1 MKKTLKLALCGLML
15 AGATNA
21 QVVTL
26 PNGEYDYERGIL
38 PKAFSSDGK
47 SKFLATEKLG
57 EDSNIK
63 IHTYNSSFNV
73 EHSFEVISQNI
84 SDKTITELRAAVATP
99 GDFITIDPERREMYV
114 PWNQASQEKKIEYL
128 KQNRL
133 QQLLNYYVCN
143 RDSIYTDAD
152 GKAYIYLINDN
163 KNDAEK
169 IICTCVFEGDYLV
182 IILNA
187 NSQQIDSIYFGN
199 NAVVTSWD
207 QASQEEKIAWLRQ
220 EGRHLLRDDIV
231 YYIDWE
237 RDSIYTSTN
246 GDVYMYLIKR
256 DYDYSADYEVERAIG
271 AFVLNGETLKFQPI
285 NYLRTGEW
293 EVVDTEEYEY
303 ENDMTAIWN
312 VINIDNDWSYE
323 LSDPLLATQTLFNTD
338 AKYEYIRYKQVAYT
352 NQVTSEWD
360 TDGDAIPDK
369 RTVRSGYDYAGLE
382 VVSED
387 GNVIASFDVGDT
399 EGKYLI
405 LWEGKRYLMFGVYNE
420 SNYNYQIY
428 EINPN
433 GNNITRVSSQAF
445 MHILPA
451 MPRKNTSVTVEF
463 GEESVKNGGQLMIT
477 DMSGR
482 TVYRNAVAPG
492 ETSVQVPLRRMAS
505 GVYNVTLV
513 NGGQRIEGSKLI
525 VR

>member
-1 MKKTLKLALCGLML
+1 MKKTLKMALCGLML

-26 PNGEYDYERGIL
+26 PNGEYDYEWGIL

-73 EHSFEVISQNI
+73 EHSFEVISQNL
-84 SDKTITELRAAVATP
+84 SYKTITELRAAVATP
-99 GDFITIDPERREMYV
+99 GEFITFNTEVITIPSYTEEEGWKQI
-114 PWNQASQEKKIEYL
+114 PWNQASQEKRIEYL
-128 KQNRL
+128 KERGRDIFYENG
-133 QQLLNYYVCN
+133 YYDYDYWD
-143 RDSIYTDAD
+143 RDSIHTD
-152 GKAYIYLINDN
+152 
-163 KNDAEK
+163 
-169 IICTCVFEGDYLV
+169 
-182 IILNA
+182 
-187 NSQQIDSIYFGN
+187 
-199 NAVVTSWD
+199 
-207 QASQEEKIAWLRQ
+207 
-220 EGRHLLRDDIV
+220 
-231 YYIDWE
+231 
-237 RDSIYTSTN
+237 TN

-256 DYDYSADYEVERAIG
+256 DYDYSTDYEVERAIG
-271 AFVLNGETLKFQPI
+271 TFVLNDETLKFQPI

-303 ENDMTAIWN
+303 ENDMTAIWS

-477 DMSGR
+477 DMNGR
-482 TVYRNAVAPG
+482 TVYNNAVAPG

-505 GVYNVTLV
+505 GAYNVTLLNRGKKV
-513 NGGQRIEGSKLI
+513 ESSKLI
-525 VR
+525 IR